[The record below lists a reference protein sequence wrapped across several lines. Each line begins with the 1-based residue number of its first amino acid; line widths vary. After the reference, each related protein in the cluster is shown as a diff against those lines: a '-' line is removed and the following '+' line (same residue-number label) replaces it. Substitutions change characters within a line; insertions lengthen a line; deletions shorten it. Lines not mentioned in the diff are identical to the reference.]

1 MSAPLNELLDDLE
14 DRGLLTDDDDALY
27 EAFSSWASSTGRPL
41 YRHQDESL
49 IEILSG
55 NHVIAAT
62 PTGSGKSMIALAAH
76 FVSMA
81 HGGRSY
87 YTAPLKALV
96 SEKFFDLVSLFGAD
110 NVGMVTGDVSLNADA
125 PIICCTAEILANQ
138 SLREG
143 PTLDADM
150 IVMDEF
156 HFYADP
162 QRGWAW
168 QVPLLELT
176 RPQFIAM
183 SATLGDTTV
192 FRKQWTERTGRPTV
206 EITDA
211 QRPVPLEY
219 DYVVDTLQDTV
230 ERLLS
235 EGRHPIYIV
244 HFSQKDAVDT
254 ASSLMDRKL
263 VSPEIRSQISREI
276 STVSFTKGFGQTL
289 RGLLSHGIGVHHA
302 GMLPRYRRLVERLTQ
317 QGLLPVICGT
327 DTLGVGIN
335 VPIRTVLLTS
345 LVKFDGSK
353 MRHLRS
359 REFHQIAGRAGRAG
373 FDTVG
378 FVRVLAPEHEVEAA
392 RERARL
398 TAAQEA
404 ARDEREAKRAKKKAS
419 KKRSGPKEGQITW
432 SRSTFERLRDAAP
445 EALQSH
451 FEMTHST
458 VLNVL
463 GGAAD
468 AGRDPAEHLVHL
480 ALHNDNQPLPANP
493 HIRHLADIYTS
504 LLQAGVVEH
513 LSSARAQ
520 ELGVSRL
527 QLVADLPDD
536 FALNQPLS
544 PFALAAFELLD
555 PDSPTFALDVI
566 SIVEAV
572 LEDPRPLLYAQENQ
586 AKAAA
591 VASMKA
597 QGMEYDERM
606 AALEEISWPKPL
618 EELLS
623 PAFSVYARSNPWVG
637 DLELSP
643 KSVIREMI
651 ENAMTFTELIS
662 RYDVGRSEGVIL
674 RYLSDAYR
682 MMRQVIPEEIMTEEL
697 ESMISWLADLIRSV
711 DSSLL
716 DEWEAMMNGEELVEA
731 EGAPSA
737 VGAERAFGADES
749 GVIAFTANRHAFR
762 NAVRRALFNFV
773 ELMSRDDVDGLER
786 ATAQAAD
793 ADGLFAEVAPWT
805 GDDWDHALERYWAE
819 HDWIDINQ
827 GARSQAL
834 CALEEQI
841 SGEDILALMPFSAR
855 DNANQRSRFEALAR
869 TVDEA
874 PAGSV
879 WLATQTITDPED
891 NMDWRIAALVDLGA
905 SDTEKRVVLTVLT
918 VDAR

>member
-14 DRGLLTDDDDALY
+14 DRGVLTDDDALY

-219 DYVVDTLQDTV
+219 DYVVDALQDTV

-263 VSPEIRSQISREI
+263 VSPEVRGQIAREL

-404 ARDEREAKRAKKKAS
+404 ARDEREAKKAKKKAS

-451 FEMTHST
+451 FEMTHAT

-468 AGRDPAEHLVHL
+468 AGRDPAEHLVDL
-480 ALHNDNQPLPANP
+480 ALHNDDPPLPTNP

-697 ESMISWLADLIRSV
+697 EAMISWLADLIRSV

-716 DEWEAMMNGEELVEA
+716 DEWEAMMNGEELTEA
-731 EGAPSA
+731 EEVSST

-786 ATAQAAD
+786 ASAQAAD

-855 DNANQRSRFEALAR
+855 DNTNQRSRFEALAR
-869 TVDEA
+869 TVDEV

-879 WLATQTITDPED
+879 WLATQTITDPEG
-891 NMDWRIAALVDLGA
+891 NMDWRIAALVDLAA
-905 SDTEKRVVLTVLT
+905 SDKEKRAVLTVLT

>member
-14 DRGLLTDDDDALY
+14 DRGVLTDDDALY

-96 SEKFFDLVSLFGAD
+96 SEKFFDLVALFGAE

-143 PTLDADM
+143 LTLDADM

-192 FRKQWTERTGRPTV
+192 FRKQWTDRTGRPTV

-254 ASSLMDRKL
+254 ASALSDRKL
-263 VSPEIRSQISREI
+263 ISPEIRSQISREI

-289 RGLLSHGIGVHHA
+289 RGLLTHGIGVHHA

-404 ARDEREAKRAKKKAS
+404 ARDEREAKKAKKKAS

-451 FEMTHST
+451 FAMTHAT

-468 AGRDPAEHLVHL
+468 AGRDPAEHLVDL
-480 ALHNDNQPLPANP
+480 ALHNDDQPLPANP

-697 ESMISWLADLIRSV
+697 EAMISWLADLIRSV

-716 DEWEAMMNGEELVEA
+716 DEWEAMMNGEELTEA
-731 EGAPSA
+731 EGVSST

-786 ATAQAAD
+786 ASAQAAD
-793 ADGLFAEVAPWT
+793 SDGLFAEAAPWT

-841 SGEDILALMPFSAR
+841 SGEDILALMSFSAR
-855 DNANQRSRFEALAR
+855 DNANQRSRIEALAR
-869 TVDEA
+869 AVDEA

-879 WLATQTITDPED
+879 WLATQTITDPEG
-891 NMDWRIAALVDLGA
+891 NMDWRIAALVDLAA
-905 SDTEKRVVLTVLT
+905 SDKEKRAVLTVLT

>member
-1 MSAPLNELLDDLE
+1 MSTPLNELLDDLE
-14 DRGLLTDDDDALY
+14 DRGLLTDDDALY
-27 EAFSSWASSTGRPL
+27 QAFSSWASSTGRPL

-378 FVRVLAPEHEVEAA
+378 FVRVLAPEHEVETA

-480 ALHNDNQPLPANP
+480 ALHNDDQPLPANP

-731 EGAPSA
+731 EGGPSA

-749 GVIAFTANRHAFR
+749 GVVAFTANRHAFR
-762 NAVRRALFNFV
+762 NAVRRTLFSFV

-786 ATAQAAD
+786 ASAQAAD
-793 ADGLFAEVAPWT
+793 NDGLFAEAAPWT

-834 CALEEQI
+834 CTLEEQI

-855 DNANQRSRFEALAR
+855 DNVNQRSRFEALAR
-869 TVDEA
+869 AVDEA

-879 WLATQTITDPED
+879 WLATQTITDPEG
-891 NMDWRIAALVDLGA
+891 NMDWRIAALVDLAA
-905 SDTEKRVVLTVLT
+905 SDKEKRAVLTVLT

>member
-14 DRGLLTDDDDALY
+14 DRGVLTDDDALY

-96 SEKFFDLVSLFGAD
+96 SEKFFDLVALFGAE

-143 PTLDADM
+143 STLDADM

-162 QRGWAW
+162 QPGWAW

-192 FRKQWTERTGRPTV
+192 FRKQWTDRTGRPTV

-254 ASSLMDRKL
+254 ASALSDRKL
-263 VSPEIRSQISREI
+263 ISPEIRSQISREI

-289 RGLLSHGIGVHHA
+289 RGLLTHGIGVHHA

-378 FVRVLAPEHEVEAA
+378 FVRVLAPEHEVETA

-404 ARDEREAKRAKKKAS
+404 ARDEREAKKAKKKAS

-480 ALHNDNQPLPANP
+480 ALHNDDQPLPANP

-749 GVIAFTANRHAFR
+749 GVVAFTANRHAFR

-786 ATAQAAD
+786 ASAQAAD
-793 ADGLFAEVAPWT
+793 ADGLFAEAAPWT

-834 CALEEQI
+834 CTLEEQI

-869 TVDEA
+869 AVDEA

-879 WLATQTITDPED
+879 WLATQTITDPEG
-891 NMDWRIAALVDLGA
+891 NMDWRIAALVDLA
-905 SDTEKRVVLTVLT
+905 SSDKEKRVVLTVLT

>member
-1 MSAPLNELLDDLE
+1 
-14 DRGLLTDDDDALY
+14 
-27 EAFSSWASSTGRPL
+27 
-41 YRHQDESL
+41 
-49 IEILSG
+49 
-55 NHVIAAT
+55 
-62 PTGSGKSMIALAAH
+62 
-76 FVSMA
+76 
-81 HGGRSY
+81 
-87 YTAPLKALV
+87 
-96 SEKFFDLVSLFGAD
+96 
-110 NVGMVTGDVSLNADA
+110 
-125 PIICCTAEILANQ
+125 
-138 SLREG
+138 
-143 PTLDADM
+143 
-150 IVMDEF
+150 
-156 HFYADP
+156 
-162 QRGWAW
+162 
-168 QVPLLELT
+168 
-176 RPQFIAM
+176 
-183 SATLGDTTV
+183 
-192 FRKQWTERTGRPTV
+192 
-206 EITDA
+206 
-211 QRPVPLEY
+211 
-219 DYVVDTLQDTV
+219 
-230 ERLLS
+230 
-235 EGRHPIYIV
+235 
-244 HFSQKDAVDT
+244 
-254 ASSLMDRKL
+254 MDRKL

-378 FVRVLAPEHEVEAA
+378 FVRVLAPEHEVETA

-468 AGRDPAEHLVHL
+468 AGRDPAEHLVYL
-480 ALHNDNQPLPANP
+480 ALHNDDQPLPANP

-513 LSSARAQ
+513 LSSSRAQ

-731 EGAPSA
+731 EGVSSA

-749 GVIAFTANRHAFR
+749 GAIAFTANLHAFR
-762 NAVRRALFNFV
+762 NAVRRALFTFV

-786 ATAQAAD
+786 ATAQATD
-793 ADGLFAEVAPWT
+793 ANGFFAEAAPWT
-805 GDDWDHALERYWAE
+805 VDDWDHALERYWAE

-827 GARSQAL
+827 SARSQAL

-869 TVDEA
+869 AVDEA

-879 WLATQTITDPED
+879 WLATQTITDPEG
-891 NMDWRIAALVDLGA
+891 NMDWRIAALVDVPT
-905 SDTEKRVVLTVLT
+905 SDEAGRVALATVT
-918 VDAR
+918 VGPR

>member
-14 DRGLLTDDDDALY
+14 DRGLLTDDDALY

-263 VSPEIRSQISREI
+263 VSPEVRSQIAREL
-276 STVSFTKGFGQTL
+276 SSVSFTKGFGQTL

-480 ALHNDNQPLPANP
+480 ALHNDDQPLPANP

-731 EGAPSA
+731 EGGPSA

-749 GVIAFTANRHAFR
+749 GVVAFTANRHAFR

-786 ATAQAAD
+786 ASAQAAD
-793 ADGLFAEVAPWT
+793 ADGLFAEAAPWT

-855 DNANQRSRFEALAR
+855 NNVNQRSRFEALAR
-869 TVDEA
+869 AVDEA

-879 WLATQTITDPED
+879 WLATQTITDPEG
-891 NMDWRIAALVDLGA
+891 NMDWRIAALVDLAA
-905 SDTEKRVVLTVLT
+905 SDKEKRAVLTVLT

>member
-14 DRGLLTDDDDALY
+14 DRGLLTDDDALY

-263 VSPEIRSQISREI
+263 VSPEVRSQIAREL
-276 STVSFTKGFGQTL
+276 SSVSFTKGFGQTL

-378 FVRVLAPEHEVEAA
+378 FVRVLAPEHEVETA

-419 KKRSGPKEGQITW
+419 KKRTGPKEGQITW

-463 GGAAD
+463 GGAVD

-480 ALHNDNQPLPANP
+480 ALHNDDQPLPANP

-555 PDSPTFALDVI
+555 PESPTFALDVI

-731 EGAPSA
+731 EGVPSA

-749 GVIAFTANRHAFR
+749 GAIAFTANRHAFR
-762 NAVRRALFNFV
+762 NAVRRALFTFV

-793 ADGLFAEVAPWT
+793 ADGLFTEAVPWT

-827 GARSQAL
+827 SARSQAL

-855 DNANQRSRFEALAR
+855 DNANQRSRFEAFAR
-869 TVDEA
+869 AVDEA

-879 WLATQTITDPED
+879 WLATQTITDPEG

-905 SDTEKRVVLTVLT
+905 SDKEKRVVLTVLT

>member
-14 DRGLLTDDDDALY
+14 DRGLLTDDDALY

-183 SATLGDTTV
+183 SATLGDTSV
-192 FRKQWTERTGRPTV
+192 FRKQWTDRTGRPTV

-263 VSPEIRSQISREI
+263 VSPEVRSQIAREL
-276 STVSFTKGFGQTL
+276 SSVSFTKGFGQTL

-480 ALHNDNQPLPANP
+480 ALHNDDQPLPANP

-749 GVIAFTANRHAFR
+749 GVVAFTANRHAFR

-786 ATAQAAD
+786 ASAQAAD
-793 ADGLFAEVAPWT
+793 ADGLFAEAAPWT

-834 CALEEQI
+834 CTLEEQI

-855 DNANQRSRFEALAR
+855 DNANQRSRFEAFAR
-869 TVDEA
+869 AVDEA

-879 WLATQTITDPED
+879 WLATQTITDPEG

-905 SDTEKRVVLTVLT
+905 SDKEKRVVLTVLT

>member
-14 DRGLLTDDDDALY
+14 DRGLLTDDDALY

-192 FRKQWTERTGRPTV
+192 FRKRWTDRTGRPTV

-219 DYVVDTLQDTV
+219 DYVVDTIQDTV

-244 HFSQKDAVDT
+244 HFSQIDAVDT

-263 VSPEIRSQISREI
+263 VSPEVRSQIAREL
-276 STVSFTKGFGQTL
+276 SSVSFTKGFGQTL

-378 FVRVLAPEHEVEAA
+378 FVRVLAPEHEVEIA

-404 ARDEREAKRAKKKAS
+404 ARDEREAKRAKKKAT

-468 AGRDPAEHLVHL
+468 AGRDPAEHLVDL
-480 ALHNDNQPLPANP
+480 ALHNDDQPLPANP

-513 LSSARAQ
+513 LSSSRAQ

-527 QLVADLPDD
+527 HLVADRPDD

-697 ESMISWLADLIRSV
+697 DSMISWLADLIRSV

-716 DEWEAMMNGEELVEA
+716 DEWEAMMNGEELAEA
-731 EGAPSA
+731 ESAASA
-737 VGAERAFGADES
+737 VGLERAFGADES
-749 GVIAFTANRHAFR
+749 GAIAFTANRHAFR
-762 NAVRRALFNFV
+762 NAVRRALFTFV

-793 ADGLFAEVAPWT
+793 NDELFAQVAPWT

-834 CALEEQI
+834 CALEEQV
-841 SGEDILALMPFSAR
+841 SGEDVLALMPFSVR
-855 DNANQRSRFEALAR
+855 DNANQRSRFEAFAR
-869 TVDEA
+869 AVDEA
-874 PAGSV
+874 PPGSV
-879 WLATQTITDPED
+879 WLATQTITDPEG

-905 SDTEKRVVLTVLT
+905 SDKEKRVVLTVLT

>member
-14 DRGLLTDDDDALY
+14 DRGLLTDDDALY

-263 VSPEIRSQISREI
+263 VSPEVRSQIAREL
-276 STVSFTKGFGQTL
+276 SSVSFTKGFGQTL

-480 ALHNDNQPLPANP
+480 ALHNDDQPLPANP

-731 EGAPSA
+731 EGGPSA
-737 VGAERAFGADES
+737 VGAERAFGADDS
-749 GVIAFTANRHAFR
+749 GVVAFTANRHAFR

-793 ADGLFAEVAPWT
+793 NDGLFAQVAPWT

-841 SGEDILALMPFSAR
+841 SGEDILALMPFSVR
-855 DNANQRSRFEALAR
+855 DNANQHSRFEAFAR
-869 TVDEA
+869 AVDEA

-879 WLATQTITDPED
+879 WLATQTITDPEG
-891 NMDWRIAALVDLGA
+891 NMDWRIAALVDLAA
-905 SDTEKRVVLTVLT
+905 SDKEKRAVLTVLT

>member
-263 VSPEIRSQISREI
+263 VSPEVRSQITREL

-378 FVRVLAPEHEVEAA
+378 FVRVLAPEHEVETA

-404 ARDEREAKRAKKKAS
+404 ARDEREAKRAKKKAT

-468 AGRDPAEHLVHL
+468 AGRDPAEHLVDL
-480 ALHNDNQPLPANP
+480 ALHNDDQPLPANP

-731 EGAPSA
+731 EGGPSA

-749 GVIAFTANRHAFR
+749 GVVAFTANRHAFR
-762 NAVRRALFNFV
+762 NAVRRTLFSFV

-786 ATAQAAD
+786 ASAQAAD
-793 ADGLFAEVAPWT
+793 NDGLFAAAAPWT

-834 CALEEQI
+834 CTLEEQI

-855 DNANQRSRFEALAR
+855 DNVNQRSRFEALAR
-869 TVDEA
+869 AVDEA

-879 WLATQTITDPED
+879 WLATQTITDPEG

-905 SDTEKRVVLTVLT
+905 SDKEKRVVLTVLT

>member
-14 DRGLLTDDDDALY
+14 DRGLLTDDDALY

-263 VSPEIRSQISREI
+263 VSPEVRSQIAREL
-276 STVSFTKGFGQTL
+276 SSVSFTKGFGQTL

-480 ALHNDNQPLPANP
+480 ALHNDDQPLPANP

-682 MMRQVIPEEIMTEEL
+682 MMRQVIPEEIMTDEL

-716 DEWEAMMNGEELVEA
+716 DEWEAMMNGEELTEA
-731 EGAPSA
+731 EGGSST
-737 VGAERAFGADES
+737 VGLERAFGADES

-786 ATAQAAD
+786 TSAQAAD
-793 ADGLFAEVAPWT
+793 SDGLFAEAAPWT

-855 DNANQRSRFEALAR
+855 DNANQRSRFEALRGLSMRLPPVRSGWQLRPSRILKAIW
-869 TVDEA
+869 TGVL
-874 PAGSV
+874 PPSWT
-879 WLATQTITDPED
+879 WLP
-891 NMDWRIAALVDLGA
+891 
-905 SDTEKRVVLTVLT
+905 LT
-918 VDAR
+918 RKSGRF

>member
-14 DRGLLTDDDDALY
+14 DRGLLTDDDALY

-263 VSPEIRSQISREI
+263 VSPEVRSQIAREL

-480 ALHNDNQPLPANP
+480 ALHNDDQPLPANP

-716 DEWEAMMNGEELVEA
+716 DEWEAMMNGEELTEA
-731 EGAPSA
+731 EGVSST

-786 ATAQAAD
+786 ASAQAAD

-855 DNANQRSRFEALAR
+855 DNTNQRSRYEALAR
-869 TVDEA
+869 TVDEV

-879 WLATQTITDPED
+879 WLATQTITDPEG
-891 NMDWRIAALVDLGA
+891 NMDWRIAALVDLAA
-905 SDTEKRVVLTVLT
+905 SDKEKRVVLTVLT

>member
-14 DRGLLTDDDDALY
+14 DRGVLTDDDALY

-96 SEKFFDLVSLFGAD
+96 SEKFFDLVALFGAE

-143 PTLDADM
+143 STLDADM

-192 FRKQWTERTGRPTV
+192 FRKQWTDRTGRPTV

-254 ASSLMDRKL
+254 ASALSDRKL
-263 VSPEIRSQISREI
+263 ISPEIRSQISREI
-276 STVSFTKGFGQTL
+276 SSVSFTKGFGQTL
-289 RGLLSHGIGVHHA
+289 RGLLTHGIGVHHA

-404 ARDEREAKRAKKKAS
+404 ARDEREAKKAKKKAS

-451 FEMTHST
+451 FEMTHAT

-480 ALHNDNQPLPANP
+480 ALHNDDQPLPANP

-697 ESMISWLADLIRSV
+697 EAMISWLADLIRSV

-716 DEWEAMMNGEELVEA
+716 DEWEAMMNGEELTEA
-731 EGAPSA
+731 EEVSST

-786 ATAQAAD
+786 ASAQAAD

-841 SGEDILALMPFSAR
+841 SGEDILALMSFSAR
-855 DNANQRSRFEALAR
+855 DNAIQRSRFEALAR
-869 TVDEA
+869 AVDEA

-879 WLATQTITDPED
+879 WLATQSITDPEG
-891 NMDWRIAALVDLGA
+891 NMDWRIAALVDLAA
-905 SDTEKRVVLTVLT
+905 SDKEKRVVLTVLT

>member
-14 DRGLLTDDDDALY
+14 DRGLLTDDDALY

-192 FRKQWTERTGRPTV
+192 FRKQWTDRTGRPTV

-263 VSPEIRSQISREI
+263 VSPEVRSQIAREL
-276 STVSFTKGFGQTL
+276 SSVSFTKGFGQTL

-480 ALHNDNQPLPANP
+480 ALHNDDQPLPANP

-623 PAFSVYARSNPWVG
+623 PAFSVYAHSNPWVG

-731 EGAPSA
+731 EGGPSA
-737 VGAERAFGADES
+737 VGLERAFGADES
-749 GVIAFTANRHAFR
+749 GVVAFTANRHAFR
-762 NAVRRALFNFV
+762 NAVRRTLFSFV

-786 ATAQAAD
+786 ASAQAAD
-793 ADGLFAEVAPWT
+793 NDGLFAEAAPWT

-827 GARSQAL
+827 GARSHAL
-834 CALEEQI
+834 CTLEEQI

-855 DNANQRSRFEALAR
+855 DNVNQRSRFEALAR
-869 TVDEA
+869 AVDEA

-879 WLATQTITDPED
+879 WLATQTITDPEG
-891 NMDWRIAALVDLGA
+891 NMDWRIAALVDLAA
-905 SDTEKRVVLTVLT
+905 SDKEKRAVLTVLT

>member
-14 DRGLLTDDDDALY
+14 DRGVLTDDDALY

-263 VSPEIRSQISREI
+263 VSPEVRSQIAREL
-276 STVSFTKGFGQTL
+276 SSVSFTKGFGQTL

-480 ALHNDNQPLPANP
+480 ALHNDDQPLPANP

-731 EGAPSA
+731 EGGSSA

-749 GVIAFTANRHAFR
+749 GVVAFTANRHAFR
-762 NAVRRALFNFV
+762 NAVRRTLFSFV

-786 ATAQAAD
+786 ASAQAAD
-793 ADGLFAEVAPWT
+793 NDGLFAEAAPWT

-834 CALEEQI
+834 CTLEEQI
-841 SGEDILALMPFSAR
+841 SGEDILAAMPFSAR
-855 DNANQRSRFEALAR
+855 DNVNQRSRFEALAR
-869 TVDEA
+869 AVDEA

-879 WLATQTITDPED
+879 WLATQTITDPEG
-891 NMDWRIAALVDLGA
+891 NMDWRIAALVDLAA
-905 SDTEKRVVLTVLT
+905 SDKEKRAVLTVLT

>member
-14 DRGLLTDDDDALY
+14 DRGLLTDDDALY

-192 FRKQWTERTGRPTV
+192 FREQWTERTGRPTV

-480 ALHNDNQPLPANP
+480 ALHNDDQPLPANP

-731 EGAPSA
+731 EGGASA

-749 GVIAFTANRHAFR
+749 GVVAFTANRHAFR

-786 ATAQAAD
+786 ASAQAAD
-793 ADGLFAEVAPWT
+793 ADGLFAEAAPWT

-855 DNANQRSRFEALAR
+855 NNVNQRSRFEALAR
-869 TVDEA
+869 AVDEA

-879 WLATQTITDPED
+879 WLATQTITDPEG
-891 NMDWRIAALVDLGA
+891 NMDWHIAALVDLAA
-905 SDTEKRVVLTVLT
+905 SDKEKRVVLTVLT

>member
-14 DRGLLTDDDDALY
+14 DRGLLTDDDALY

-150 IVMDEF
+150 IVTDEF

-192 FRKQWTERTGRPTV
+192 FREQWTERTGRPTV

-378 FVRVLAPEHEVEAA
+378 FVRVLAPEHEVETA

-480 ALHNDNQPLPANP
+480 ALHNDDLPLPANP

-749 GVIAFTANRHAFR
+749 GVVAFTANRHAFR

-786 ATAQAAD
+786 ASAQAAD
-793 ADGLFAEVAPWT
+793 ADGLFAEAAPWT

-834 CALEEQI
+834 CTLEEQI

-869 TVDEA
+869 AVDEA

-879 WLATQTITDPED
+879 WLATQTITDPEG
-891 NMDWRIAALVDLGA
+891 NMDWRIAALVDLA
-905 SDTEKRVVLTVLT
+905 SSDKEKRVVLTVLT

>member
-14 DRGLLTDDDDALY
+14 DRGLLTDDDTLY

-96 SEKFFDLVSLFGAD
+96 SEKFFDLVALFGAE

-263 VSPEIRSQISREI
+263 VSPEVRSQIAREL
-276 STVSFTKGFGQTL
+276 SSVSFTKGFGQTL

-378 FVRVLAPEHEVEAA
+378 FVRVLAPEHEVETA

-398 TAAQEA
+398 TAVQEA

-451 FEMTHST
+451 FEMTHAT

-480 ALHNDNQPLPANP
+480 ALHNDDPQLPANP

-513 LSSARAQ
+513 LSSAQAR

-555 PDSPTFALDVI
+555 PDSPSFALDVI

-597 QGMEYDERM
+597 QGLEYDERM

-716 DEWEAMMNGEELVEA
+716 DEWEAMMNGEELAAA
-731 EGAPSA
+731 EGEASA
-737 VGAERAFGADES
+737 VGLERAFGADES
-749 GVIAFTANRHAFR
+749 GAIAFTANLHAFR
-762 NAVRRALFNFV
+762 NSVRRTLFHFV

-793 ADGLFAEVAPWT
+793 ADGPFTEAVPWT

-827 GARSQAL
+827 SARSQAL
-834 CALEEQI
+834 CALEEKI
-841 SGEDILALMPFSAR
+841 SGEDILAVMPFSAR
-855 DNANQRSRFEALAR
+855 DHANQRSRFEALAR
-869 TVDEA
+869 DVDEA

-879 WLATQTITDPED
+879 WLATQIITDPEG
-891 NMDWRIAALVDLGA
+891 NMDWRIAALVDLAA
-905 SDTEKRVVLTVLT
+905 SDKEKRVVLTVLT

>member
-14 DRGLLTDDDDALY
+14 DRGVLTDDDALY

-96 SEKFFDLVSLFGAD
+96 SEKFFDLVALFGAE

-143 PTLDADM
+143 STLDADM

-192 FRKQWTERTGRPTV
+192 FRKQWTDRTGRPTV

-254 ASSLMDRKL
+254 ASALSDRKL
-263 VSPEIRSQISREI
+263 ISPEIRSQISREI
-276 STVSFTKGFGQTL
+276 SSVSFTKGFGQTL
-289 RGLLSHGIGVHHA
+289 RGLLTHGIGVHHA

-404 ARDEREAKRAKKKAS
+404 ARDEREAKKAKKKAS

-451 FEMTHST
+451 FEMTHAT

-468 AGRDPAEHLVHL
+468 AGRDPAEHLVDL
-480 ALHNDNQPLPANP
+480 ALHNDDQPLPANP

-504 LLQAGVVEH
+504 LLQAGVLEH

-555 PDSPTFALDVI
+555 PDSLTFALDVI

-697 ESMISWLADLIRSV
+697 EAMISWLADLIRSV

-716 DEWEAMMNGEELVEA
+716 DEWEAMMNGEELTEA
-731 EGAPSA
+731 EEVSST

-786 ATAQAAD
+786 ASAQAAD

-869 TVDEA
+869 AVDEA

-879 WLATQTITDPED
+879 WLVTQTITDPEG
-891 NMDWRIAALVDLGA
+891 NMDWRIAALVDLAA
-905 SDTEKRVVLTVLT
+905 SDKEKLAVLTVLT

>member
-14 DRGLLTDDDDALY
+14 DRGLLADDDALY

-183 SATLGDTTV
+183 SATLGDTAV

-432 SRSTFERLRDAAP
+432 SRSTFERLRDADP

-480 ALHNDNQPLPANP
+480 ALHNDDQPLPANP
-493 HIRHLADIYTS
+493 HIRHLADIYSS

-513 LSSARAQ
+513 LSSSHAQ

-697 ESMISWLADLIRSV
+697 EAMISWLADLIRSV

-716 DEWEAMMNGEELVEA
+716 DEWEAMMNGEELTEA
-731 EGAPSA
+731 EGVSST

-786 ATAQAAD
+786 ASAQAAD

-841 SGEDILALMPFSAR
+841 SGEDILALIPFSAR
-855 DNANQRSRFEALAR
+855 DNVNQRSRFEALAR
-869 TVDEA
+869 AVDEA

-891 NMDWRIAALVDLGA
+891 NMDWRIAALVDLTA
-905 SDTEKRVVLTVLT
+905 SDKEKRVVLTVLT

>member
-14 DRGLLTDDDDALY
+14 DRGLLTDDDALY

-378 FVRVLAPEHEVEAA
+378 FVRVLAPEHEVETA

-468 AGRDPAEHLVHL
+468 AGRDPAEHLVDL
-480 ALHNDNQPLPANP
+480 ALHNDDQPLPANP

-513 LSSARAQ
+513 LSSSRAQ

-716 DEWEAMMNGEELVEA
+716 DEWEAMMNGEELAEA
-731 EGAPSA
+731 ESAASA
-737 VGAERAFGADES
+737 VGLERAFGADES
-749 GVIAFTANRHAFR
+749 GAIAFTANRHAFR

-786 ATAQAAD
+786 ASAQAAD
-793 ADGLFAEVAPWT
+793 NDELFAQVAPWT

-834 CALEEQI
+834 CALEEQV
-841 SGEDILALMPFSAR
+841 SGEDVLALMPFSAR
-855 DNANQRSRFEALAR
+855 DNANQRSRFEAFAR
-869 TVDEA
+869 AVDEA
-874 PAGSV
+874 PAGSL
-879 WLATQTITDPED
+879 WLATQTITDPEG

-905 SDTEKRVVLTVLT
+905 SDKEKRVVLTVLT

>member
-14 DRGLLTDDDDALY
+14 DRGLLTDDDALY

-263 VSPEIRSQISREI
+263 VSPEVRSQIAREL
-276 STVSFTKGFGQTL
+276 SSVSFTKGFGQTL

-480 ALHNDNQPLPANP
+480 ALHNDDQPLPANP

-606 AALEEISWPKPL
+606 TALEEISWPKPL

-731 EGAPSA
+731 EGGPSA

-749 GVIAFTANRHAFR
+749 GVVAFTANRHAFR
-762 NAVRRALFNFV
+762 NAVRRTLFSFV

-786 ATAQAAD
+786 ASAQAAD
-793 ADGLFAEVAPWT
+793 NDGLFAEAAPWT

-834 CALEEQI
+834 CTLEEQI

-855 DNANQRSRFEALAR
+855 DNVNQRSRFEALAR
-869 TVDEA
+869 AVDEA
-874 PAGSV
+874 PASSV
-879 WLATQTITDPED
+879 WLAIQTITDPEG
-891 NMDWRIAALVDLGA
+891 NMDWRIAALVDLAA
-905 SDTEKRVVLTVLT
+905 SDKEKRAVLTVLT

>member
-14 DRGLLTDDDDALY
+14 DRGVLTDDDALY

-96 SEKFFDLVSLFGAD
+96 SEKFFDLVALFGAE

-143 PTLDADM
+143 STLDADM

-192 FRKQWTERTGRPTV
+192 FRKQWTDRTGRPTV

-254 ASSLMDRKL
+254 ASALSDRKL
-263 VSPEIRSQISREI
+263 ISPEIRSQISREI
-276 STVSFTKGFGQTL
+276 SSVSFTKGFGQTL
-289 RGLLSHGIGVHHA
+289 RGLLTHGIGVHHA

-404 ARDEREAKRAKKKAS
+404 ARDEREAKKAKKKAS

-451 FEMTHST
+451 FEMTHAT

-468 AGRDPAEHLVHL
+468 AGRDPAEHLVDL
-480 ALHNDNQPLPANP
+480 ALHNDDQPLPANP

-716 DEWEAMMNGEELVEA
+716 DEWEAMMNGEELTEA
-731 EGAPSA
+731 EGVSST

-786 ATAQAAD
+786 ASAQAAD
-793 ADGLFAEVAPWT
+793 SDGLFAEAAPWT
-805 GDDWDHALERYWAE
+805 GVDWDHALERYWAE

-841 SGEDILALMPFSAR
+841 SGEDILALMSFSAR
-855 DNANQRSRFEALAR
+855 DNANQRSRIEALAR
-869 TVDEA
+869 AVDEA

-879 WLATQTITDPED
+879 WLATQTITDPEG
-891 NMDWRIAALVDLGA
+891 NMDWRIAALVDLAA
-905 SDTEKRVVLTVLT
+905 SDKEKRAVLTVLT

>member
-14 DRGLLTDDDDALY
+14 DRGLLTDDDALY

-254 ASSLMDRKL
+254 AAALSDRKL
-263 VSPEIRSQISREI
+263 ISPEIRSQISREI
-276 STVSFTKGFGQTL
+276 STVPFTKGFGQTL
-289 RGLLSHGIGVHHA
+289 RGLLTHGIGVHHA

-404 ARDEREAKRAKKKAS
+404 ARDEREAKKAKKKAS

-480 ALHNDNQPLPANP
+480 ALHNDDQPLPANP

-749 GVIAFTANRHAFR
+749 GVVAFTANRHAFR

-786 ATAQAAD
+786 ATTQAAD
-793 ADGLFAEVAPWT
+793 NDGLFGEIAPWT

-834 CALEEQI
+834 CSLEERI

-855 DNANQRSRFEALAR
+855 DNVNQRSRFEALAR
-869 TVDEA
+869 AVDEA

-891 NMDWRIAALVDLGA
+891 NMDWRIAALVDLAA
-905 SDTEKRVVLTVLT
+905 SDKEKRVVLTVLT

>member
-14 DRGLLTDDDDALY
+14 DRGLLADDDALY

-183 SATLGDTTV
+183 SATLGDTSV
-192 FRKQWTERTGRPTV
+192 FRKQWTDRTGRPTV

-263 VSPEIRSQISREI
+263 VSPEVRSQIAREL
-276 STVSFTKGFGQTL
+276 SSVSFTKGFGQTL

-392 RERARL
+392 RERTRL

-480 ALHNDNQPLPANP
+480 ALHNDDQPLPANP

-716 DEWEAMMNGEELVEA
+716 DEWEAMMNGEELAQA
-731 EGAPSA
+731 EGGPSA
-737 VGAERAFGADES
+737 VGLERAFGADES
-749 GVIAFTANRHAFR
+749 GVVAFTANRHAFR

-786 ATAQAAD
+786 ASAQAAD
-793 ADGLFAEVAPWT
+793 SDGLFAEAAPWT

-834 CALEEQI
+834 CALEEQV
-841 SGEDILALMPFSAR
+841 SGEDVLALMPFSVR
-855 DNANQRSRFEALAR
+855 DNANQRSRFEAFAR
-869 TVDEA
+869 AVDEA

-879 WLATQTITDPED
+879 WLATQTITDPEG
-891 NMDWRIAALVDLGA
+891 NMDWRIAALVDLA
-905 SDTEKRVVLTVLT
+905 SSDKEKRVVLTVLT

>member
-14 DRGLLTDDDDALY
+14 DRGLLADDDALY

-378 FVRVLAPEHEVEAA
+378 FVRVLAPEHEVETA

-404 ARDEREAKRAKKKAS
+404 ARDEHEAKRAKKKAS

-432 SRSTFERLRDAAP
+432 SRSTFERLRDADP

-480 ALHNDNQPLPANP
+480 ALHNDDQPLPANP
-493 HIRHLADIYTS
+493 HIRHLADIYSS

-513 LSSARAQ
+513 LSSSRAQ

-697 ESMISWLADLIRSV
+697 EAMISWLADLIRSV

-716 DEWEAMMNGEELVEA
+716 DEWEAMMNGEELTEA
-731 EGAPSA
+731 EGVSST

-786 ATAQAAD
+786 ASAQAAD

-841 SGEDILALMPFSAR
+841 SGEDILALIPFSAR
-855 DNANQRSRFEALAR
+855 DNVNQRSRFEALAR
-869 TVDEA
+869 AVDEA

-891 NMDWRIAALVDLGA
+891 NMDWRIAALVDLTA
-905 SDTEKRVVLTVLT
+905 SDKEKRVVLTVLT

>member
-14 DRGLLTDDDDALY
+14 DRGLLTDDDALY

-96 SEKFFDLVSLFGAD
+96 SEKFFDLVSLFGAE

-192 FRKQWTERTGRPTV
+192 FRKQWTDRTGRPTV

-263 VSPEIRSQISREI
+263 VSPEVRSQIAREL
-276 STVSFTKGFGQTL
+276 SSVSFTKGFGQTL

-480 ALHNDNQPLPANP
+480 ALHNDDQPLPANP

-662 RYDVGRSEGVIL
+662 HYDVGRSEGVIL

-749 GVIAFTANRHAFR
+749 GVVAFTANRHAFR

-786 ATAQAAD
+786 ASAQAAD
-793 ADGLFAEVAPWT
+793 NDGLFAEVAPWT

-855 DNANQRSRFEALAR
+855 DNVNQRSRFEALAR
-869 TVDEA
+869 AIDEA

-879 WLATQTITDPED
+879 WLATQTITDPEG
-891 NMDWRIAALVDLGA
+891 NMDWRIAALVDLAA
-905 SDTEKRVVLTVLT
+905 SDKEKLAVLTVLT

>member
-14 DRGLLTDDDDALY
+14 DRGVLTDDDALY

-143 PTLDADM
+143 SELDADM

-192 FRKQWTERTGRPTV
+192 FRKQWTDRTGRPTV

-378 FVRVLAPEHEVEAA
+378 FVRVLAPEHEVETA

-468 AGRDPAEHLVHL
+468 AGRDPAEHLVDL
-480 ALHNDNQPLPANP
+480 ALHNDDPQLPANP

-513 LSSARAQ
+513 LSSTRAQ

-731 EGAPSA
+731 EGGPSA

-749 GVIAFTANRHAFR
+749 GVVAFTANRHVFR

-786 ATAQAAD
+786 ASAQAAD
-793 ADGLFAEVAPWT
+793 SDGLFAEAAPWT

-841 SGEDILALMPFSAR
+841 SGEDILALMSFSAR
-855 DNANQRSRFEALAR
+855 DNAIQRSRFEALAR
-869 TVDEA
+869 AVDEA

-879 WLATQTITDPED
+879 WLATQTITDPEG
-891 NMDWRIAALVDLGA
+891 NMDWRIAALVDLAA
-905 SDTEKRVVLTVLT
+905 SDKEKLAVLTVLT

>member
-14 DRGLLTDDDDALY
+14 DRGLLTDDDALY

-183 SATLGDTTV
+183 SATLGDTSV
-192 FRKQWTERTGRPTV
+192 FRKQWTDRTGRPTV

-263 VSPEIRSQISREI
+263 VSPEVRSQIAREL
-276 STVSFTKGFGQTL
+276 SSVSFTKGFGQTL

-480 ALHNDNQPLPANP
+480 ALHNDDQPLPANP

-749 GVIAFTANRHAFR
+749 GVVAFTANRHAFR

-786 ATAQAAD
+786 ASAQAAD
-793 ADGLFAEVAPWT
+793 ADGLFAEAAPWT

-819 HDWIDINQ
+819 HDWIDVNQ
-827 GARSQAL
+827 GARAQAL
-834 CALEEQI
+834 CTLEEQI
-841 SGEDILALMPFSAR
+841 SGEDVLALMPFSAR
-855 DNANQRSRFEALAR
+855 NNTNQRSRFEAFAR
-869 TVDEA
+869 AVDEA

-879 WLATQTITDPED
+879 WLATQTITDPEG

-905 SDTEKRVVLTVLT
+905 SDKEKRVVLTVLT

>member
-14 DRGLLTDDDDALY
+14 DRGLLTDDDALY

-183 SATLGDTTV
+183 SATLGDTSV
-192 FRKQWTERTGRPTV
+192 FRKQWTDRTGRPTV

-263 VSPEIRSQISREI
+263 VSPEVRSQIAREL
-276 STVSFTKGFGQTL
+276 SSVSFTKGFGQTL

-480 ALHNDNQPLPANP
+480 ALHNDDQPLPANP

-731 EGAPSA
+731 EGGPSA

-749 GVIAFTANRHAFR
+749 GVVAFTANRHAFR
-762 NAVRRALFNFV
+762 NAVRRTLFSFV

-786 ATAQAAD
+786 ASAQAAD
-793 ADGLFAEVAPWT
+793 NDGLFAEAAPWT

-834 CALEEQI
+834 CTLEEQI

-855 DNANQRSRFEALAR
+855 DNVNQRSRFEALAR
-869 TVDEA
+869 AVDEA
-874 PAGSV
+874 PASSV
-879 WLATQTITDPED
+879 WLAIQTITDPEG
-891 NMDWRIAALVDLGA
+891 NMDWRIAALVDLAA
-905 SDTEKRVVLTVLT
+905 SDKEKRAVLTVLT

>member
-14 DRGLLTDDDDALY
+14 DHGLLTDDDALY

-263 VSPEIRSQISREI
+263 VSPEVRSQIAREL

-378 FVRVLAPEHEVEAA
+378 FVRVLAPEHEVETA

-480 ALHNDNQPLPANP
+480 ALHNDDQPLPANP

-513 LSSARAQ
+513 LSSSRAQ

-731 EGAPSA
+731 EGAPSS

-749 GVIAFTANRHAFR
+749 GAIAFTANRHAFR

-786 ATAQAAD
+786 ATTQAAD
-793 ADGLFAEVAPWT
+793 NDGLFAEAAPWT

-834 CALEEQI
+834 CALEEQV
-841 SGEDILALMPFSAR
+841 SGEDVLALMSFSAR
-855 DNANQRSRFEALAR
+855 DNAIQRSRFEALAR
-869 TVDEA
+869 AVDEA

-879 WLATQTITDPED
+879 WLATQTITDPEG
-891 NMDWRIAALVDLGA
+891 NMDWRIAALVDLAA
-905 SDTEKRVVLTVLT
+905 SDKEKLAVLTVLT

>member
-14 DRGLLTDDDDALY
+14 DRGLLTDDDALY

-244 HFSQKDAVDT
+244 HFSQKEAVDT

-276 STVSFTKGFGQTL
+276 SSVSFTKGFGQTL
-289 RGLLSHGIGVHHA
+289 RGLLTHGIGVHHA

-480 ALHNDNQPLPANP
+480 ALHNDDQPLPANP

-606 AALEEISWPKPL
+606 AALEESSWPQPL

-716 DEWEAMMNGEELVEA
+716 DEWEAMMNGEELTEA
-731 EGAPSA
+731 EGVSST
-737 VGAERAFGADES
+737 VGLERAFGADES
-749 GVIAFTANRHAFR
+749 GAIAFTANRHAFR
-762 NAVRRALFNFV
+762 NTVRRTLFNFV

-793 ADGLFAEVAPWT
+793 SDGLFAEAAPWT

-834 CALEEQI
+834 CALEEQV
-841 SGEDILALMPFSAR
+841 SGEDVLALMPFSAR
-855 DNANQRSRFEALAR
+855 DNANQRSRFEAFAR
-869 TVDEA
+869 AVDEA
-874 PAGSV
+874 PAGSL
-879 WLATQTITDPED
+879 WLATQTITDPEG

-905 SDTEKRVVLTVLT
+905 SDKEKRAVLTVLT

>member
-14 DRGLLTDDDDALY
+14 DRGVLTDDDALY

-96 SEKFFDLVSLFGAD
+96 SEKFFDLVALFGAE

-143 PTLDADM
+143 STLDADM

-192 FRKQWTERTGRPTV
+192 FRKQWTDRTGRPTV

-254 ASSLMDRKL
+254 ASALSDRKL
-263 VSPEIRSQISREI
+263 ISPEIRSQISREI

-289 RGLLSHGIGVHHA
+289 RGLLTHGIGVHHA

-404 ARDEREAKRAKKKAS
+404 ARDEREAKKAKKKAS

-451 FEMTHST
+451 FAMTHAT

-468 AGRDPAEHLVHL
+468 AGRDPAEHLVDL
-480 ALHNDNQPLPANP
+480 ALHNDDQPLPANP

-716 DEWEAMMNGEELVEA
+716 DEWEAMMNGEELTEA
-731 EGAPSA
+731 EGVSST

-786 ATAQAAD
+786 ASAQAAD
-793 ADGLFAEVAPWT
+793 SDGLFAEAAPWT

-855 DNANQRSRFEALAR
+855 DNANQRNRFEALAR
-869 TVDEA
+869 AVDEA

-879 WLATQTITDPED
+879 WLATQTITDPEG
-891 NMDWRIAALVDLGA
+891 NMDWRIAALVDLAA
-905 SDTEKRVVLTVLT
+905 SDKEKLAVLTVLT

>member
-14 DRGLLTDDDDALY
+14 DRGVLTDDDSLY

-480 ALHNDNQPLPANP
+480 ALHNDDQPLPANP

-731 EGAPSA
+731 EGGASA

-749 GVIAFTANRHAFR
+749 GVVAFTANRHAFR

-786 ATAQAAD
+786 ASAQAAD
-793 ADGLFAEVAPWT
+793 SDGLFAEAAPWT

-855 DNANQRSRFEALAR
+855 DNANQRNRFEVLAR
-869 TVDEA
+869 AVDEA

-879 WLATQTITDPED
+879 WLATQTITDPEG
-891 NMDWRIAALVDLGA
+891 NMDWRIAALVDLAA
-905 SDTEKRVVLTVLT
+905 SDKEKLAVLTVLT

>member
-14 DRGLLTDDDDALY
+14 DRGVLTDDDALY

-96 SEKFFDLVSLFGAD
+96 SEKFFDLVALFGAE

-143 PTLDADM
+143 STLDADM

-192 FRKQWTERTGRPTV
+192 FRKQWTDRTGRPTV

-254 ASSLMDRKL
+254 AAALSDRKL
-263 VSPEIRSQISREI
+263 ISPEIRSQISREI
-276 STVSFTKGFGQTL
+276 SSVSFTKGFGQTL
-289 RGLLSHGIGVHHA
+289 RGLLTHGIGVHHA

-378 FVRVLAPEHEVEAA
+378 FVRVLAPEHEVETA

-404 ARDEREAKRAKKKAS
+404 ARDEREAKKAKKKAS

-451 FEMTHST
+451 FEMTHAT

-468 AGRDPAEHLVHL
+468 AGRDPAEHLVDL
-480 ALHNDNQPLPANP
+480 ALHNDDQPLPANP

-555 PDSPTFALDVI
+555 PDSPSFALDVI

-697 ESMISWLADLIRSV
+697 EAMISWLADLIRSV

-716 DEWEAMMNGEELVEA
+716 DEWEAMMNGEELTEA
-731 EGAPSA
+731 EGVSST

-749 GVIAFTANRHAFR
+749 GVVAFTANRHAFR

-786 ATAQAAD
+786 ASAQAAD
-793 ADGLFAEVAPWT
+793 SDGLFAEAAPWT

-841 SGEDILALMPFSAR
+841 SGEDILALMSFSAR
-855 DNANQRSRFEALAR
+855 DNANQRSRIEALAR
-869 TVDEA
+869 AVDEA

-879 WLATQTITDPED
+879 WLATQTITDPEG
-891 NMDWRIAALVDLGA
+891 NMDWRIAALVDLAA
-905 SDTEKRVVLTVLT
+905 SDKEKRAVLTVLT

>member
-14 DRGLLTDDDDALY
+14 DRGVLTDDDALY

-143 PTLDADM
+143 SELDADM

-254 ASSLMDRKL
+254 ASALMDRKL
-263 VSPEIRSQISREI
+263 VSPEVRSQIAREL
-276 STVSFTKGFGQTL
+276 SSVSFTKGFGQTL

-378 FVRVLAPEHEVEAA
+378 FVRVLAPEHEVETA

-468 AGRDPAEHLVHL
+468 AGRDPAEHLVDL
-480 ALHNDNQPLPANP
+480 ALHNDDQPLPANP

-572 LEDPRPLLYAQENQ
+572 LEDPRPLLYTQENQ

-716 DEWEAMMNGEELVEA
+716 DEWEAMMNGEELTEA
-731 EGAPSA
+731 EGVSST

-786 ATAQAAD
+786 ASAQAAD
-793 ADGLFAEVAPWT
+793 SDGLFAEAAPWT

-855 DNANQRSRFEALAR
+855 DNANQRNRFEVLAR
-869 TVDEA
+869 AVDEA

-879 WLATQTITDPED
+879 WLATQTITDPEG
-891 NMDWRIAALVDLGA
+891 NMDWRIAALVDLAA
-905 SDTEKRVVLTVLT
+905 SDKEKLAVLTVLT

>member
-14 DRGLLTDDDDALY
+14 DRGLLTDDDALY

-263 VSPEIRSQISREI
+263 VSPEVRSQIAREL
-276 STVSFTKGFGQTL
+276 SSVSFTKGFGQTL

-468 AGRDPAEHLVHL
+468 AGRDPAEHLVDL
-480 ALHNDNQPLPANP
+480 ALHNDDQPLPANP

-697 ESMISWLADLIRSV
+697 EAMISWLADLIRSV

-716 DEWEAMMNGEELVEA
+716 DEWEAMMNGEELTEA
-731 EGAPSA
+731 EEVSST

-786 ATAQAAD
+786 ASAQAAD
-793 ADGLFAEVAPWT
+793 SDGLFAEAAPWT

-841 SGEDILALMPFSAR
+841 SGEDILALMSFSAR
-855 DNANQRSRFEALAR
+855 DNAIQRSRFEALAR
-869 TVDEA
+869 AVDEA

-879 WLATQTITDPED
+879 WLATQTITDPEG
-891 NMDWRIAALVDLGA
+891 NMDWRIAALVDLAA
-905 SDTEKRVVLTVLT
+905 SDKEKLAVLTVLT

>member
-14 DRGLLTDDDDALY
+14 DRGVLTDDDALY

-263 VSPEIRSQISREI
+263 VSPEVRSQIAREL
-276 STVSFTKGFGQTL
+276 SSVSFTKGFGQTL

-480 ALHNDNQPLPANP
+480 ALHNDDQPLPANP

-513 LSSARAQ
+513 LSSSRAQ

-716 DEWEAMMNGEELVEA
+716 DEWEAMMNGEELAEA
-731 EGAPSA
+731 EGGPSA

-749 GVIAFTANRHAFR
+749 GVVAFTANRHAFR

-786 ATAQAAD
+786 ASAQAAD
-793 ADGLFAEVAPWT
+793 SDGLFAEAAPWT

-834 CALEEQI
+834 CTLDEKI
-841 SGEDILALMPFSAR
+841 SGEDILALMSFSAR
-855 DNANQRSRFEALAR
+855 DNAIQRSRFEALAR
-869 TVDEA
+869 AVDEA

-879 WLATQTITDPED
+879 WLATQTITDPEG
-891 NMDWRIAALVDLGA
+891 NMDWRIAALVDLAA
-905 SDTEKRVVLTVLT
+905 SDKEKRVVLTVLT

>member
-14 DRGLLTDDDDALY
+14 DRGLLTDDDALY

-183 SATLGDTTV
+183 SATLGDTSV
-192 FRKQWTERTGRPTV
+192 FRKQWTDRTGRPTV

-263 VSPEIRSQISREI
+263 VSPEVRSQIAREL
-276 STVSFTKGFGQTL
+276 SSVSFTKGFGQTL

-480 ALHNDNQPLPANP
+480 ALHNDDQPLPANP

-697 ESMISWLADLIRSV
+697 EAMISWLADLIRSV

-716 DEWEAMMNGEELVEA
+716 DEWEAMMNGEELTEA
-731 EGAPSA
+731 EEVSST

-786 ATAQAAD
+786 ASAQAAD
-793 ADGLFAEVAPWT
+793 SDGLFAEAAPWT

-841 SGEDILALMPFSAR
+841 SGEDILALMSFSAR
-855 DNANQRSRFEALAR
+855 DNAIQRSRFEALAR
-869 TVDEA
+869 AVDEA

-879 WLATQTITDPED
+879 WLATQTITDPEG
-891 NMDWRIAALVDLGA
+891 NMDWRIAALVDLA
-905 SDTEKRVVLTVLT
+905 SSDKEKRVVLTVLT